1 MVPGS
6 FNIQSAEQTMKELTG
21 FQTLTQGKVE
31 RVVLGEGSQVTVA
44 TTIAIMV
51 NGISFVNHLKI
62 LGRFADCTHLRS
74 TSSFS
79 YLLILSLICSFT
91 DIYKV

>member
-6 FNIQSAEQTMKELTG
+6 FNIQSAEQTMKELTV

-51 NGISFVNHLKI
+51 NRIYFVNHLKI
-62 LGRFADCTHLRS
+62 LGRVADCTHLRS

-79 YLLILSLICSFT
+79 YFITYLLIYRYL
-91 DIYKV
+91 